1 MTTKKLYKV
10 KTQTILYEVFEIEA
24 ESYDK
29 ALDIMMPTVYDGTDD
44 YPIQVERVQWWH
56 DHKSVLDE
64 DDDHKGLFGI
74 SITEE
79 EADKLLLTL
88 DPLTAMATTDT
99 DALLGLLE
107 EAEFNNP
114 ALNDMLEALANGE
127 RHPMPDWSQYEPPEQ
142 AEIEAQAE
150 TMEGRF
156 VTEQETSAMRMLD
169 IVCPDCG
176 SEFSVN
182 EGELKNNFDVDS

>member
-79 EADKLLLTL
+79 EADKTPYYEIVKPEGCFTG
-88 DPLTAMATTDT
+88 DWREPT
-99 DALLGLLE
+99 E
-107 EAEFNNP
+107 EEWRA
-114 ALNDMLEALANGE
+114 D
-127 RHPMPDWSQYEPPEQ
+127 QKQ
-142 AEIEAQAE
+142 AVAD
-150 TMEGRF
+150 GR
-156 VTEQETSAMRMLD
+156 L
-169 IVCPDCG
+169 
-176 SEFSVN
+176 SV
-182 EGELKNNFDVDS
+182 